1 MRKKISVFRGIFS
14 FSGKYTVLGGEAMI
28 IMIRKKRFLRVA
40 GVLTAAVVLGAG
52 IFTAAGVLQEKSLN
66 TAADGNWG
74 LSFQEAGKPP
84 VANASMDYL
93 KKFDAYYAE
102 DTDKKEL
109 FLTFDAGYENGHTA
123 KILDTLKKHNVKA
136 TFFVVG
142 NFIETSPDL
151 VKRMVKE
158 GHLVGNHT
166 FTHPDM
172 SEIATEEAFHQEL
185 SKLEDLYEKTTG
197 KKMKKYYR
205 PPQGKYSESN
215 LKMAKEMGYHTIFW
229 SLAYVDW
236 YESDQPTRE
245 EALEKMVPR
254 IHPGAIVLLHSTSAT
269 NAQVLDELLTK
280 WEDKGYSFKR
290 VDQLT

>member
-28 IMIRKKRFLRVA
+28 IMIRKKRFLRAA
-40 GVLTAAVVLGAG
+40 GVLAAAVVLGAG

-74 LSFQEAGKPP
+74 LSFQEAGEPP
-84 VANASMDYL
+84 VANATMDYL
-93 KKFDAYYAE
+93 KKRGFQALSMKRLEDYIDPEKAAAYYAE

-123 KILDTLKKHNVKA
+123 KILDTLKKHHVKA

-172 SEIATEEAFHQEL
+172 SEIATEEAFRQEL
-185 SKLEDLYEKTTG
+185 AKLEDLYEKTTG

-215 LKMAKEMGYHTIFW
+215 LKMAKKMGYHTIFW

-245 EALEKMVPR
+245 EALKK
-254 IHPGAIVLLHSTSAT
+254 IVL
-269 NAQVLDELLTK
+269 ELAAL
-280 WEDKGYSFKR
+280 R
-290 VDQLT
+290 M